1 MKEETVKA
9 IAAELTKAYLMAHR
23 SVPESSIEIV
33 AASIADA
40 VPAITAQNA
49 HDVFRRAMQTDAI
62 PTVPT
67 LVTAAK
73 NHIAESYSEAG
84 GTPSIEY
91 RDPCEAWLPKSDVI
105 KRINLNTAIANYCIA
120 CGGNSYANLCSAR
133 VRGKEAYEAR
143 NKGHVAEP
151 VHQVLAQVPDSQRI
165 PVKRKAQPR
174 TNTAFGRGFP
184 QDVRRRKREVRM
196 KKLRSWLLKMTD
208 YDYALAEV
216 IEMAIE
222 AAVIVAFIFLPMII
236 ITEM

>member
-1 MKEETVKA
+1 MNEDTVKA

-23 SVPESSIEIV
+23 TVPTSSLESV

-49 HDVFRRAMQTDAI
+49 HDVFRRAMQVEAI

-73 NHIAESYSEAG
+73 NHMAETYSETS

-91 RDPCEAWLPKSDVI
+91 LDPRAAWLPKSDIV

-133 VRGKEAYEAR
+133 ARGKEAYEAFTRGIKDTLR
-143 NKGHVAEP
+143 NLYTKYWRKCPIANGYPYNSKLNLGLIPPSVEDFRRMFEAENAGHV
-151 VHQVLAQVPDSQRI
+151 
-165 PVKRKAQPR
+165 
-174 TNTAFGRGFP
+174 
-184 QDVRRRKREVRM
+184 
-196 KKLRSWLLKMTD
+196 
-208 YDYALAEV
+208 
-216 IEMAIE
+216 
-222 AAVIVAFIFLPMII
+222 
-236 ITEM
+236 